1 MLVECSREAPRGGR
15 RADDSE
21 GGGAGA
27 KLALA
32 RVEALDQERQRE
44 EQAKQALERVCAPV
58 LLAAALLHA
67 CTCFTPARLK
77 RSRMRKRCAQCG
89 PRLLCAARGVDA
101 ATASEWVQATPV
113 LHYAATSAPSALCRQ
128 WCAAMG
134 RCGLLRDDLLCAAA
148 RVLAHMTHNRRP
160 RSSAQRAATAA

>member
-58 LLAAALLHA
+58 LLAAARLHA

-113 LHYAATSAPSALCRQ
+113 LHYAATSAPLCRHQ
-128 WCAAMG
+128 CSISTLSSVVCRHGAVRLAA
-134 RCGLLRDDLLCAAA
+134 
-148 RVLAHMTHNRRP
+148 
-160 RSSAQRAATAA
+160 